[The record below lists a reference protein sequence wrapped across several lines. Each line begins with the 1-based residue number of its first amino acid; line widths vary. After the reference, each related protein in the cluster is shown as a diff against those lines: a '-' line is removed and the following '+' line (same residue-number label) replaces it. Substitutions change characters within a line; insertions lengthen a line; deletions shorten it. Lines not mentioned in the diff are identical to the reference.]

1 MHSWIHKKTKGDPGT
16 RNVRRI
22 GTSLSRWL
30 SELIRSLGFNTF
42 REAGAQTRSQNEGE
56 ELGKRPCVPSVKGEW
71 GETSL
76 MHRAEETG
84 QTARASGFFCL
95 FCFDFKFKTQACV
108 AQWTRS
114 TKCKPP
120 AWVENSQTKKL
131 T

>member
-76 MHRAEETG
+76 MAQSRGNRTNC
-84 QTARASGFFCL
+84 SGFGL
-95 FCFDFKFKTQACV
+95 FFVCFALIL
-108 AQWTRS
+108 S
-114 TKCKPP
+114 L
-120 AWVENSQTKKL
+120 KL
-131 T
+131 RLVLHNELGVQNVNHLPGWRTPRLRN